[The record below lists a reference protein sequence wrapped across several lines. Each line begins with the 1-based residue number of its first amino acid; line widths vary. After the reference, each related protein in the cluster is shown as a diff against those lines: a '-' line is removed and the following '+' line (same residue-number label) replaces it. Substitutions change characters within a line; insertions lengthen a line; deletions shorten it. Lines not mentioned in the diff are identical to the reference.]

1 MKQTNETISQIR
13 GQVVRITKKKN
24 LKLGNS
30 QDCHFNAA
38 EYAIEN
44 DCNFVCGWLKN
55 RNSNLGIPHCICEKD
70 GEYIDPTLNK
80 EADFKIFHI
89 YTFREIVKIF
99 CKEGSFFIPF
109 QGVYKKDTI
118 SVYDGLRKVKEEE
131 LRDWWIYIAN
141 MQYEDCLVHH

>member
-1 MKQTNETISQIR
+1 MKQTNETISQMR
-13 GQVVRITKKKN
+13 GQVVRITKKEN
-24 LKLGNS
+24 LKLGKPHH
-30 QDCHFNAA
+30 CHQNAY
-38 EYAIEN
+38 EYAMKNKCE
-44 DCNFVCGWLKN
+44 FVCGF
-55 RNSNLGIPHCICEKD
+55 LGHTPHCICRQN

-80 EADFKIFHI
+80 EGDFKIFHI

-109 QGVYKKDTI
+109 QGVYKKDKI
-118 SVYDGLRKVKEEE
+118 SVYDGLRKIKEEE

>member
-1 MKQTNETISQIR
+1 MR
-13 GQVVRITKKKN
+13 GKVVKITKKEN
-24 LKLGNS
+24 LKLGTPHN
-30 QDCHFNAA
+30 CHKNAY
-38 EYAIEN
+38 EYAMKNKCE
-44 DCNFVCGWLKN
+44 FVCGF
-55 RNSNLGIPHCICEKD
+55 LGHTPHCICRQN
-70 GEYIDPTLNK
+70 GEYIDTTLNK